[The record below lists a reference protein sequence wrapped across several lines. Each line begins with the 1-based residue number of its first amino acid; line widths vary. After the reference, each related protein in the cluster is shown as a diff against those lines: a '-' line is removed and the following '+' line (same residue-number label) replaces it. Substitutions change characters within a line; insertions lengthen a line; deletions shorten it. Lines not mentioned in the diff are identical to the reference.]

1 MFILQPDL
9 QANEAVMRNKIN
21 LLCLMEVIFLD
32 IFIFIQI
39 NMQLSLL
46 ISYFAGEKI
55 WSWILWEFEV
65 LKPTVE
71 STVQ

>member
-21 LLCLMEVIFLD
+21 LLCLMEVIFSD

-55 WSWILWEFEV
+55 WSWILWEF
-65 LKPTVE
+65 
-71 STVQ
+71 